1 MTTAIHQSKSVSE
14 PGTLELIE
22 ATGDGLAGFGLAFM
36 SFLGAIPGLLPV
48 AGLTIVAGVVL
59 LIPMLAIGLVLGLL
73 WGIAMLI
80 VWLVRRLVA
89 ILAPRPV
96 NGDSVRTLR
105 TSMPGI
111 KELADVPETGRRQLT
126 GLN

>member
-1 MTTAIHQSKSVSE
+1 MTTATQQSKSVSE

-59 LIPMLAIGLVLGLL
+59 LIPMLVIGLVVGAL
-73 WGIAMLI
+73 WGVAVLIIRLARRIVSMLTT
-80 VWLVRRLVA
+80 R
-89 ILAPRPV
+89 
-96 NGDSVRTLR
+96 DSPAEQPCEDQQHVINNL
-105 TSMPGI
+105 
-111 KELADVPETGRRQLT
+111 VPELHRP
-126 GLN
+126 